1 MVTRDGDPKIIDFGL
16 AKLIEPLGK
25 ARSEVETAVRAET
38 HSDVLVGTVSYMSPE
53 QALGQHVD
61 TRSDLFS
68 LGVVLYVM
76 TTGANPFEGETS
88 AAVFD
93 AILHRASDLPLKS
106 KLFPDSIRFD
116 AGIVRRRQI

>member
-1 MVTRDGDPKIIDFGL
+1 MFWL
-16 AKLIEPLGK
+16 APSPICH
-25 ARSEVETAVRAET
+25 RSRRWASTWMRA
-38 HSDVLVGTVSYMSPE
+38 
-53 QALGQHVD
+53 AIC
-61 TRSDLFS
+61 